1 MFSVEKLKRLKKER
15 NMTTETLSAR
25 SGVPVGTLNKILSG
39 STVSPRSSTME
50 ALEKVL
56 CDPVACYL
64 ERQYRTMREL
74 GYRGGEVLRNGDP
87 VPWYKEER
95 STYDDLNALP
105 GGVRAELI
113 DGQIF
118 VMEAP
123 AIAHQ
128 FIVDYVGDA
137 IKAHIRSRNGK
148 CVPCTAA
155 GVYREEDD
163 TNFLIPD
170 FSVVCDPAKITK
182 KGIAGGPDF
191 VLEVASPSTAK
202 RDRREKFDWYYENGV
217 REYWLIDPV
226 RGNLT
231 AYKMFGEA
239 ETVLT
244 GLSGSRGLWIFD
256 GEPLIDLSGIRR
268 IIEKYG

>member
-56 CDPVACYL
+56 CDPVA
-64 ERQYRTMREL
+64 
-74 GYRGGEVLRNGDP
+74 
-87 VPWYKEER
+87 WYKEER

-123 AIAHQ
+123 EIAHQ

-148 CVPCTAA
+148 CVPCTAV